1 MQQFITQNS
10 EIILRLVTAACLGL
24 VIGLERV
31 LVHKEAGMKTH
42 ALVAMGA
49 AVFVLASEALIQEYS
64 HLPGLN
70 PTMIPAQIVLG
81 IGFLGAGSI
90 MLQDSK
96 LRGLT
101 TATGLWVV
109 AGIGMSAGLGFY
121 GLAFIATTLAILI
134 LTLVNIFEKPIRRMS
149 GDKENY

>member
-1 MQQFITQNS
+1 MEQFIAQNN
-10 EIILRLVTAACLGL
+10 ELILRLVTAAFLGL
-24 VIGLERV
+24 IIGLERV

-49 AVFVLASEALIQEYS
+49 AVFALVSEELIQKYI
-64 HLPGLN
+64 HLPGLS

-90 MLQDSK
+90 MLQNSK

-101 TATGLWVV
+101 TASGLWVV
-109 AGIGMSAGLGFY
+109 AGIGLAAGLGFY
-121 GLAFIATTLAILI
+121 GLAFVATILVLMI
-134 LTLVNIFEKPIRRMS
+134 LTLVNIFEKPIRKMS
-149 GDKENY
+149 GDEENY

>member
-1 MQQFITQNS
+1 MFMQQFLAQNS
-10 EIILRLVTAACLGL
+10 EIILRLTSAVFLGM
-24 VIGLERV
+24 VIGLERI

-49 AVFVLASEALIQEYS
+49 AVFALVSEELVQKYASFS
-64 HLPGLN
+64 GLN

-81 IGFLGAGSI
+81 VGFLGAGSI
-90 MLQDSK
+90 MLQNSR

-109 AGIGMSAGLGFY
+109 AGIGMASGLGFY
-121 GLAFIATTLAILI
+121 SLAFIATALVILI
-134 LTLVNIFEKPIRRMS
+134 LTLVNILEKPIRKIS
-149 GDKENY
+149 GDVE